1 MKILSLLLALL
12 SASLSP
18 LFAQVKV
25 EVALDQEHFLVAE
38 KLVVPVRI
46 TNRSG
51 QTLRFGTEPDWLT
64 FSIESRDG
72 FIVAKNGEAPVVG
85 DVGDFTL
92 ESGQVA
98 TRRVEL
104 TPYFALNRIGRYR
117 VTATVRLK
125 QWDTQFTTKPAS
137 FDIVNGAKIWSQE
150 FGVPAP
156 AGESSRPPE
165 VRRYTL
171 EQANYLRSQLR
182 LYLRLTNE
190 GEAQVLKVF
199 PLGPMVSFANPERQ
213 IDRQSQLH
221 VFFQNGARS
230 FNYLVVSP
238 DGDILTRQTY
248 DYASSRPRLQ
258 LNEEGKV
265 AVAGGA
271 RRITTSDIPEPM
283 PIETNVATPKP

>member
-1 MKILSLLLALL
+1 MKTLSLLLALL

-25 EVALDQEHFLVAE
+25 EIALDQEHFLVGE
-38 KLVVPVRI
+38 TLVVPVRI

-51 QTLRFGTEPDWLT
+51 QTLKLGAEPDWLT

-72 FIVAKNGEAPVVG
+72 FVVVKRGEAPVESE
-85 DVGDFTL
+85 FTL

-104 TPYFALNRIGRYR
+104 TPYFELNRIGRYR
-117 VTATVRLK
+117 ITATIRLK
-125 QWDTQFTTKPAS
+125 QWESQLTTKAGA
-137 FDIVNGAKIWSQE
+137 FDIINGAKLWSQD
-150 FGVPAP
+150 FGVPSPGGEAP
-156 AGESSRPPE
+156 RPPE

-182 LYLRLTNE
+182 LYLRLTD
-190 GEAQVLKVF
+190 EADGRALKVF
-199 PLGPMVSFANPERQ
+199 PLGPMVSFGLPEHQ
-213 IDRQSQLH
+213 IDKQSQLH

-230 FNYLVVSP
+230 FNYLVVTP
-238 DGDILTRQTY
+238 EGEIVTRQTY
-248 DYASSRPRLQ
+248 EYTASSRPRLQ

-265 AVAGGA
+265 VVAGGTRKIA
-271 RRITTSDIPEPM
+271 SSDIPEPK
-283 PIETNVATPKP
+283 PIETNVATPNP

>member
-12 SASLSP
+12 SASVSP

-25 EVALDQEHFLVAE
+25 EIALDQEHFLVGE
-38 KLVVPVRI
+38 KVFVPVRI

-51 QTLRFGTEPDWLT
+51 QTLKLGAEPDWLT

-72 FIVAKNGEAPVVG
+72 FVVVKRGEAPVT
-85 DVGDFTL
+85 DEFTL

-98 TRRVEL
+98 KRQVEIS
-104 TPYFALNRIGRYR
+104 PYFELNRIGRYR

-125 QWDTQFTTKPAS
+125 QWETQFTTKPAA
-137 FDIVNGAKIWSQE
+137 FDIINGAKLWTQD
-150 FGVPAP
+150 FGVPSP
-156 AGESSRPPE
+156 GGETPRPPE

-182 LYLRLTNE
+182 LYLRLTD
-190 GEAQVLKVF
+190 EADGSILKVF
-199 PLGPMVSFANPERQ
+199 PLGPMVSFGMPERQ
-213 IDRQSQLH
+213 IDKQSQLH

-230 FNYLVVSP
+230 FNYLVVTP
-238 DGDILTRQTY
+238 DGEIVTRESYEYT
-248 DYASSRPRLQ
+248 ASSRPRLQ

-265 AVAGGA
+265 VVAGGV
-271 RRITTSDIPEPM
+271 RKVTSADIPEQKPS
-283 PIETNVATPKP
+283 ETNVATPKR

>member
-12 SASLSP
+12 SASISP

-25 EVALDQEHFLVAE
+25 EIALEQEHFLVGE
-38 KLVVPVRI
+38 KVFVPVRI

-51 QTLRFGTEPDWLT
+51 QTLKIGAEPDWLT

-72 FIVAKNGEAPVVG
+72 FVVVKNGEAPVVNE
-85 DVGDFTL
+85 FTL

-104 TPYFALNRIGRYR
+104 TPYFELNRIGRYR

-125 QWDTQFTTKPAS
+125 QWETQFTTKPGA
-137 FDIVNGAKIWSQE
+137 FDIINGAKLWTQD
-150 FGVPAP
+150 FGVPSP
-156 AGESSRPPE
+156 GGETPRPPE

-182 LYLRLTNE
+182 LYLRLTD
-190 GEAQVLKVF
+190 EADGRILKVF
-199 PLGPMVSFANPERQ
+199 PLGPMVSFGMPERQ
-213 IDRQSQLH
+213 IDKQSQLH

-230 FNYLVVSP
+230 FNYLVVTP
-238 DGDILTRQTY
+238 DGEVVTRESY
-248 DYASSRPRLQ
+248 EYSPSSRPRLQ

-265 AVAGGA
+265 VVAGGA
-271 RRITTSDIPEPM
+271 RKVTSADIPEQKPG
-283 PIETNVATPKP
+283 ETNVATPKP

>member
-1 MKILSLLLALL
+1 MKTLSLLLALL

-25 EVALDQEHFLVAE
+25 EIALDQEHFLVGE
-38 KLVVPVRI
+38 TLVVPVRI

-51 QTLRFGTEPDWLT
+51 QTLKLGAEPDWLT

-72 FIVAKNGEAPVVG
+72 FVVVKRGEAPVESE
-85 DVGDFTL
+85 FTL

-104 TPYFALNRIGRYR
+104 TPYFELNRIGRYR
-117 VTATVRLK
+117 ITATIRLK
-125 QWDTQFTTKPAS
+125 QWESQLTTKAGA
-137 FDIVNGAKIWSQE
+137 FDIINGAKLWSQD
-150 FGVPAP
+150 FGVPSP
-156 AGESSRPPE
+156 GGETPRPPE

-182 LYLRLTNE
+182 LYLRLTD
-190 GEAQVLKVF
+190 EADGRALKVF
-199 PLGPMVSFANPERQ
+199 PLGPMVSFGLPEHQ
-213 IDRQSQLH
+213 IDKQSQLH

-230 FNYLVVSP
+230 FNYLVVTP
-238 DGDILTRQTY
+238 EGEIVTRQTY
-248 DYASSRPRLQ
+248 EYTASSRPRLQ

-265 AVAGGA
+265 VVAGGTRKIA
-271 RRITTSDIPEPM
+271 SSDIPEPK
-283 PIETNVATPKP
+283 PIETNVATPNP